1 MLTALKWR
9 NILILGLIG
18 GMFGLVA
25 ALWESNCAIPLAVV
39 ALVYTGLVRQIRLH
53 CGNQHKFDYWRTWWL
68 GALEI
73 ALFVAATVEVVFATA
88 VVGDWNEIN
97 EIVASL
103 LAGTIVFL
111 FFAVKCLI
119 VLGLAGLL
127 MKAEA

>member
-39 ALVYTGLVRQIRLH
+39 ALVYTGLVRQIRLY
-53 CGNQHKFDYWRTWWL
+53 CGNQYKFDYWWTWWL

-73 ALFVAATVEVVFATA
+73 ALFVAATVEVVFTTA

-103 LAGTIVFL
+103 QIGRAHV
-111 FFAVKCLI
+111 
-119 VLGLAGLL
+119 
-127 MKAEA
+127 